1 MHAPLRGHLVC
12 FSHLRWNFVYQRPQ
26 HLLSRAAKSFDVH
39 FVEEPEISDAFST
52 AALRVSPG
60 GHGVSVVVPI
70 LPPGLSVEATIALQE
85 QLIADYVEALKPR
98 PLVGW
103 YYTPMAMKFTS
114 GLQFPVCVYD
124 CMDELSKFKGAPR
137 ELSRMESLLLEKAD
151 LVFTGGKS
159 LFEAKRSL
167 HPSVHLH
174 PSSVDAK
181 HFLPARSGK
190 LRAPA
195 DISALPRPRIGY
207 FGVIDERID
216 LDLIAKVAA
225 ERPDWSVIMI
235 GPVVK
240 IDPESRPMGRN
251 IFWLGGKDYKELPA
265 YLAELDVGFMP
276 FALNESTRFIS
287 PTKTPEF
294 LAAGLPVVSTPIRD
308 VVSSWGNAGLVE
320 IAADYAT
327 TMAGI
332 ERAMQSARNPAWLD
346 RVDKALA
353 ATSWDRTWS
362 HMLQSIKR
370 VLETSSEPRSRVKV
384 LETEATHV

>member
-12 FSHLRWNFVYQRPQ
+12 FSHLRWNFVYQRLQ

-39 FVEEPEISDAFST
+39 FVEEPELADASSSPR
-52 AALRVSPG
+52 LRVTAGSN
-60 GHGVSVVVPI
+60 GVSVVVPV
-70 LPPGLSVEATIALQE
+70 LPSGLSPEAAIALQE
-85 QLIADYVEALKPR
+85 QLVTDYVEALKPR
-98 PLVGW
+98 PTVGW
-103 YYTPMAMKFTS
+103 YYTPMAMKFTA

-137 ELSRMESLLLEKAD
+137 ELSRMEALLLKKAD

-167 HPSVHLH
+167 HPSVHHH
-174 PSSVDAK
+174 PSSVDVK

-195 DISALPRPRIGY
+195 DISALPKPRIGY

-216 LDLIAKVAA
+216 HDLVAKVAA
-225 ERPDWSVIMI
+225 ERPDWSVVMI
-235 GPVVK
+235 GPIVK

-251 IFWLGGKDYKELPA
+251 IFWLGGKDYRELPA

-308 VVSSWGNAGLVE
+308 VVSSWGKVGLVE
-320 IAADYAT
+320 IASDGPT

-332 ERAMQSARNPAWLD
+332 ERALQSARNPAWLE
-346 RVDKALA
+346 RVDRALS

-362 HMLQSIKR
+362 QMLHSIGQ
-370 VLETSSEPRSRVKV
+370 VLETSSQPRSRQKA

>member
-1 MHAPLRGHLVC
+1 MHAQLRGHLVC

-26 HLLSRAAKSFDVH
+26 HLLSRAGNSFDVH
-39 FVEEPEISDAFST
+39 FIEEPEFGEASIEPM
-52 AALRVSPG
+52 LRVTPG
-60 GHGVSVVVPI
+60 GHGVSVVVPVF
-70 LPPGLSVEATIALQE
+70 PAGLSSEATIALQE
-85 QLIADYVEALKPR
+85 QLVGDYVQALKPR
-98 PLVGW
+98 PVVGW

-114 GLQFPVCVYD
+114 HLSFPVCVYD
-124 CMDELSKFKGAPR
+124 CMDELSNFKGAPR
-137 ELSRMESLLLEKAD
+137 ELSRLEALLLKRAD

-159 LFEAKRSL
+159 LFEAKRPL
-167 HPSVHLH
+167 HSSVHLH

-181 HFLPARSGK
+181 HFLPARSGN

-195 DISALPRPRIGY
+195 DISALPKPRIGY

-216 LDLIAKVAA
+216 LDLIAEVANR
-225 ERPDWSVIMI
+225 RPDWSVVMI

-276 FALNESTRFIS
+276 FAMNESTRFIS

-308 VVSSWGNAGLVE
+308 VVSTWGKAGLVE
-320 IAADYAT
+320 IAPD
-327 TMAGI
+327 AGSTI
-332 ERAMQSARNPAWLD
+332 AGVERAMQTGKDRNWLEH
-346 RVDKALA
+346 VDKALA

-370 VLETSSEPRSRVKV
+370 VLETSPEPRGRLKV

>member
-26 HLLSRAAKSFDVH
+26 HLLSRAGKTFDVH
-39 FVEEPEISDAFST
+39 FIEEPEIADAT
-52 AALRVSPG
+52 VEPVLRVSPG
-60 GHGVSVVVPI
+60 GHGLSVVVPV
-70 LPPGLSVEATIALQE
+70 LPAGLSSDATIALLE
-85 QLIADYVEALKPR
+85 QLVADYVDALKPR

-114 GLQFPVCVYD
+114 QLNFPVCVYD
-124 CMDELSKFKGAPR
+124 CMDELSNFKGAAR
-137 ELSRMESLLLEKAD
+137 ELSRLEALLLKKAD

-181 HFLPARSGK
+181 HFLPARSGN

-195 DISALPRPRIGY
+195 DISALPKPRIGY

-216 LDLIAKVAA
+216 LDLIAKVAG
-225 ERPDWSVIMI
+225 ERPDWSVVMI

-276 FALNESTRFIS
+276 FALNDSTRFIS

-308 VVSSWGNAGLVE
+308 VVSTWGKAGLVE
-320 IAADYAT
+320 IAADAAT
-327 TMAGI
+327 TIAGI
-332 ERAMQSARNPAWLD
+332 ERALQTAHNSNWLPN
-346 RVDKALA
+346 VDKALA
-353 ATSWDRTWS
+353 ETSWDRTWS
-362 HMLQSIKR
+362 HMLQSIGR
-370 VLETSSEPRSRVKV
+370 ALETSSGPRSRLKV